1 MNEDY
6 EFLLN
11 TEYLKLD
18 IDRVYD
24 LTMIVPVFLI
34 FYNFLVLPFMTVWF
48 FISNSIIW
56 FMWSLEL
63 IGILYRADE

>member
-48 FISNSIIW
+48 LISNSIIW

-63 IGILYRADE
+63 IGILYRTDE